1 MLTDEQLLQY
11 SRQIMLPQFDIDG
24 QEKICSATVLIVGV
38 GGLGCPVALYL
49 AAAGVK
55 KLILVDDDDVEITN
69 LQRQIAHDT
78 TTVGTKK
85 VDSAATAIKRIA
97 PNCELALVPEKF
109 HEENADALVAD
120 ADIVLDCSDNFAC
133 RFLLNRFCVQHQKPL
148 VSGAAIRMEGQVS
161 VFDSRQPDSPCYRC
175 LYDETGQEDLTCSAN
190 GVLGPVVGV
199 IGSLQA
205 LEALKVIADVR
216 GTLVGRLLIMDA
228 LYMDWRTMKLKKDP
242 NCPVC
247 GC

>member
-11 SRQIMLPQFDIDG
+11 SRQIMLPQFDIEG
-24 QEKICSATVLIVGV
+24 QEKICAATVLIVGL
-38 GGLGCPVALYL
+38 GGLGCPVAMYL

-55 KLILVDDDDVEITN
+55 KLILVDDDEVEITN

-78 TTVGTKK
+78 STLGMKK
-85 VDSAATAIKRIA
+85 VESAKATVQRIA
-97 PNCELALVPEKF
+97 PDCELELVCEKLS
-109 HEENADALVAD
+109 EANGQALVAA

-133 RFLLNRFCVQHQKPL
+133 RFLLNKLCVAEQTPL

-161 VFDSRQPDSPCYRC
+161 VYDSRRPDSPCYRC
-175 LYDETGQEDLTCSAN
+175 LYDETGQEDLTCSTN

-199 IGSLQA
+199 IGSIQA
-205 LEALKVIADVR
+205 LEALKTLADVR
-216 GTLVGRLLIMDA
+216 GVLVGRLLIMDA
-228 LYMDWRTMKLKKDP
+228 LYMDWRSMKLKKDP

-247 GC
+247 GH